1 MSDLDARLLADR
13 PDPGDNSLMAVGTV
27 LDVDPAKAAVR
38 VSVYGSEGAWV
49 PANAGRYVIGSNC
62 RVLLNPF
69 GGGRAV
75 LVLSST
81 APGFPS
87 VLATLVETN
96 DTTNRATVLWADEQV
111 QVPFIPST
119 YTVGAEVWVDT
130 DAWGRPFRV
139 SGPSDDPPPVVKP
152 VAVPTV
158 VTGASA
164 VATTVLFPQWSG
176 TWRHTRSPSGWDRWN
191 VTRREYG
198 ARSSLYQGDS
208 GAFGSSGPLT
218 GLATY
223 GDQIVNLGAVNIDR
237 ARVMLRGVGLSGAGG
252 PATVQGSPHG
262 SRPDGAPSSS
272 GATAT
277 GDGWVDLPA
286 TVLDAMETGAVKGLT
301 LVGPNY
307 WAVAGAGNGDG
318 MALEIVYKRPV

>member
-1 MSDLDARLLADR
+1 LSDLDARLLAGFQPAAPDR
-13 PDPGDNSLMAVGTV
+13 AGDLSMVTTGRV
-27 LDVDPAKAAVR
+27 LDVDPASSTVR
-38 VSVYGSEGAWV
+38 VSVHQSDGSWV
-49 PANAGRYVIGSNC
+49 RATPARYVIGSVC
-62 RVLLNPF
+62 TVILNPLQ
-69 GGGRAV
+69 GGRAV
-75 LVLSST
+75 LVLPSV
-81 APGFPS
+81 APSAPS
-87 VLATLVETN
+87 VLSTLVATD
-96 DTTNRATVLWADEQV
+96 DTTQRATVLWAGEQV
-111 QVPFIPST
+111 TVPFIPST
-119 YTVGAEVWVDT
+119 YTVGDEVWVDT

-139 SGPSDDPPPVVKP
+139 SAPSDDPPPPPKP
-152 VAVPTV
+152 VTTPAV

-176 TWRHTRSPSGWDRWN
+176 TYRHASTWDRWN
-191 VTRREYG
+191 VNRYG
-198 ARSSLYQGDS
+198 GRSTLYQGNGYGS
-208 GAFGSSGPLT
+208 GALT

-237 ARVMLRGVGLSGAGG
+237 ARVMLRGVGLSGAAG

-262 SRPDGAPSSS
+262 SRPDGPPTGA

-286 TVLDAMETGAVKGLT
+286 SMLDAMETGAVKGLA

-318 MALEIVYKRPV
+318 MALEVTYRRPV